1 MTAAPRIYADF
12 NNADSSGRLRLNI
25 AGSQADLAT
34 LGERLMPGLDVIVYC
49 EELEA
54 EGVLERS
61 SEEGGIW
68 VARIKWI
75 PPE

>member
-1 MTAAPRIYADF
+1 
-12 NNADSSGRLRLNI
+12 
-25 AGSQADLAT
+25 
-34 LGERLMPGLDVIVYC
+34 MPGLDVIVYC